1 VAVALL
7 PLRGHKIIA
16 VIAKLL
22 QEGGNDKVSKLR
34 LLVASLLIV
43 AVLSMVL
50 PLAALAQSPPY
61 FCSCTVYEDGV
72 LASSGKVVKAYVGT
86 ETIPRAQATTDA
98 SGVAILQVQVTF
110 EDFGPPAKAISFTVN
125 DVATEETPDVDIIAL
140 ATTVRL
146 DVHSCCIDW
155 PYRFLYDANSDGVI
169 SKAEAIAAVVDYFD
183 YFITKAQVLEVVNL
197 YFSQSLY
204 CLPPINCT
212 SF

>member
-1 VAVALL
+1 MVAF
-7 PLRGHKIIA
+7 K
-16 VIAKLL
+16 K
-22 QEGGNDKVSKLR
+22 GGSENLFRLR
-34 LLVASLLIV
+34 LLVASLFIV
-43 AVLSMVL
+43 ALLSMVFPFAVLSQST
-50 PLAALAQSPPY
+50 PALYQY
-61 FCSCTVYEDGV
+61 TVYQDGV

-86 ETIPRAQATTDA
+86 ETTPRAQATTDA
-98 SGVAILQVQVTF
+98 SGVAILQVPVTS

-125 DVATEETPDVDIIAL
+125 DVAAEETPDVDITAL

-146 DVHSCCIDW
+146 DVHSCCTDL
-155 PYRFLYDANSDGVI
+155 PYRYWYDANSDGVI